1 VTPLG
6 ILLVIGGAVALVLG
20 LLRIRGP
27 LAGIR
32 RLDETQANLDRYE
45 VWRGRNTDVVTGGP
59 TGADEMRALL
69 RRQAIGWG
77 AVGAAGAVAILIGLM
92 LR

>member
-6 ILLVIGGAVALVLG
+6 ILLVIGGAVAMVVG
-20 LLRIRGP
+20 AIRIRGP
-27 LAGIR
+27 LAAIR
-32 RLDETQANLDRYE
+32 RLDETQAHLERYE
-45 VWRGRNTDVVTGGP
+45 TWRGRSTDVEAEGP

-69 RRQAIGWG
+69 RRRSMAFGL
-77 AVGAAGAVAILIGLM
+77 LIGGGLVAVLVGLL